1 MICCYNSARNNPY
14 KEHHHPRYTPLSKV
28 PDSAIRE
35 AGTRRFSDSA
45 ANVSWLNNA
54 EDKSATTLEEPET
67 LG

>member
-35 AGTRRFSDSA
+35 AGMRRFSDSA
-45 ANVSWLNNA
+45 TEVAWLNSA
-54 EDKSATTLEEPET
+54 EDLSATSLQQTGT
-67 LG
+67 DR